1 MKKPTLAAQA
11 HKFGQNLKALKQRTS
26 LNGGMHWYPWDS
38 LAAMHVLDTFLGG
51 DAEALR
57 EMIGGGCVLDAGCG
71 DGDVAFF
78 LESFLGETPPAEPG
92 RARVD
97 AIDHAPT
104 NYNGMAGVRT
114 LKRALNSSVD
124 LHAVDLDTR
133 PHLPGSNYGLTIMLG
148 VLYHL
153 KNPFLVLETL
163 ARHSRHI
170 FLSTRIASRTPDHKL
185 DFGSLPMAY
194 LVDED
199 ELNHDSTNFWIFSE
213 EGLKRIVRR
222 AGWNVRR
229 CMSTGGSAS
238 SADPVTPQ
246 GDVRA
251 YILAES
257 RLSARES
264 GLRLEHGWHDL
275 EYDAWRWTERRFSV
289 FAELAAPLPEPATL
303 RFLFQLPP
311 QALSQRPAVTLQ
323 ATVNGVRLSPVTFS
337 TPGGHE
343 YEATL
348 PALAAGTARVEFELD
363 RALGP
368 SETDQ
373 RELGVLVDFSGAPPL
388 QWS

>member
-11 HKFGQNLKALKQRTS
+11 HKFGQNLKALKQRSS
-26 LNGGMHWYPWDS
+26 LNGGLRWYPWDS
-38 LAAMHVLDTFLGG
+38 LAAMHVLDKFLDG

-78 LESFLGETPPAEPG
+78 LESFLGETPPAESG

-133 PHLPGSNYGLTIMLG
+133 PHLPGSNYALTIMLG

-170 FLSTRIASRTPDHKL
+170 FLSTRIASLTPDHKL

-199 ELNHDSTNFWIFSE
+199 ELNHDATNFWIFSE

-222 AGWNVRR
+222 AGWNVSHYI
-229 CMSTGGSAS
+229 STGGPAS
-238 SADPVTPQ
+238 SADPVTPR

-257 RLSARES
+257 RLAGRDG

-289 FAELAAPLPEPATL
+289 LAELAAPPATL
-303 RFLFQLPP
+303 RFLFQLPQ
-311 QALSQRPAVTLQ
+311 QALAQRPAVTLQ
-323 ATVNGVRLSPVTFS
+323 ASVNGVRLSPVTFS
-337 TPGGHE
+337 TPGEHE
-343 YEATL
+343 YAAVL
-348 PALAAGTARVEFELD
+348 PALAAGPARVEFELD
-363 RALGP
+363 SALGP

-373 RELGVLVDFSGAPPL
+373 RELGVLVDFSGGPPL